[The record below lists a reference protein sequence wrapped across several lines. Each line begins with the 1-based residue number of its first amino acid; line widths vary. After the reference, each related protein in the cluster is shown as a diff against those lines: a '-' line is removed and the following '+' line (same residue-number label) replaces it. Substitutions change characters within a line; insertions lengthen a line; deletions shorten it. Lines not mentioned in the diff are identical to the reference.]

1 MKLFERLVEYELENI
16 MKGKRSDKEYKSLD
30 YNKYS
35 VNPVF
40 FQSLKMMMMKTRYML
55 LTLKFLIVN

>member
-1 MKLFERLVEYELENI
+1 MKLFERLVEYELEHI

-40 FQSLKMMMMKTRYML
+40 FQFLKDKEVIL
-55 LTLKFLIVN
+55 VIEEI